1 MMRMDPND
9 RLLRERPRNMFPL
22 AVIGMTVAAVFVV
35 CACLFYWYGFLQKPS
50 YSKVYQQ
57 LGISDMPLALEAQP
71 AVQTSLDQLSHE
83 PCYRNA
89 IVDLADALLDAVIR
103 GTQTLVSLILR
114 SAVVRQMSF

>member
-1 MMRMDPND
+1 
-9 RLLRERPRNMFPL
+9 MFPL